1 MSPPLVPQVNQ
12 ELHFVLCDFGKHG
25 QAYVET
31 EPGQADRDTIV
42 RNFIGGEYDRPI
54 SVIACNPTE
63 GWARDVSESIA
74 REIATTDDDLL
85 PAGTRAFIRRLL
97 TSSASK

>member
-42 RNFIGGEYDRPI
+42 RNL
-54 SVIACNPTE
+54 IAGST
-63 GWARDVSESIA
+63 IA
-74 REIATTDDDLL
+74 R
-85 PAGTRAFIRRLL
+85 
-97 TSSASK
+97 SA